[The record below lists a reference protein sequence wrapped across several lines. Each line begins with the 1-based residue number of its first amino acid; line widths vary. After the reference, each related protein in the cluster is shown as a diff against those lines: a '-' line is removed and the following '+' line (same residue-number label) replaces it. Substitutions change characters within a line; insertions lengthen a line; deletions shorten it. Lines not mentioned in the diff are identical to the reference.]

1 MVPLLTIL
9 YTPVEGIGIAAVAG
23 LVESSMLLPEA
34 LKHVN
39 WRETGPVSKEIS
51 LSIPFVLTFL
61 TAGDPILIRNG
72 MVFLLKLPVF

>member
-1 MVPLLTIL
+1 MIPLLTIL
-9 YTPVEGIGIAAVAG
+9 YTPVEGIGIGIAAMAG

-39 WRETGPVSKEIS
+39 WRETGPVSIEIS

-61 TAGDPILIRNG
+61 TLGYPILIRNG
-72 MVFLLKLPVF
+72 MVFLL